1 MHDERLPGA
10 PLLPFVRLRGE
21 RERTDDQLAVE
32 LAGVTVELG
41 EKPLEELEML
51 LSGLQRGHRFQCTP
65 GYLTGRNGRYT
76 VEVTHLMSPARRK
89 DTRKAEKLAA
99 ALAALAR

>member
-1 MHDERLPGA
+1 
-10 PLLPFVRLRGE
+10 
-21 RERTDDQLAVE
+21 
-32 LAGVTVELG
+32 
-41 EKPLEELEML
+41 ML

-65 GYLTGRNGRYT
+65 GYLSGRNGRYT
-76 VEVTHLMSPARRK
+76 VEMTHLMSLARRK